1 MNLTLL
7 IEFCSI
13 YIKSLKRRCSWEM
26 DLTAVGWR
34 EGEFRGQLE
43 KLRCEKPVLEIAK
56 ETSKRGRGE
65 GERLESS
72 QE

>member
-1 MNLTLL
+1 
-7 IEFCSI
+7 
-13 YIKSLKRRCSWEM
+13 M

-43 KLRCEKPVLEIAK
+43 KLRWEKPVLEIAK
-56 ETSKRGRGE
+56 ETSKHGRGE

>member
-1 MNLTLL
+1 
-7 IEFCSI
+7 
-13 YIKSLKRRCSWEM
+13 M